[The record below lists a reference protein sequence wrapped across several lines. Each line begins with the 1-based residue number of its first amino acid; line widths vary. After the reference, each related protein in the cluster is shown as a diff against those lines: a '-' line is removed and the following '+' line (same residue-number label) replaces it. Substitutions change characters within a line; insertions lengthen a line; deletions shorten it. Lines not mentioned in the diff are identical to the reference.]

1 MIINVCI
8 LGEHVRQYWTCKWAL
23 QICSNH
29 VLYNHE
35 IAAKLRKH
43 DSVTLAAVC
52 EWINSSYDGIL
63 NSVTEEN
70 ECLKFEIRM
79 FSKQMHLK
87 FCKSWAKNEA
97 QYKLQCIL
105 LDKELLVP
113 GNKFADRY
121 SIRFMQYEMSKPHKG
136 ATSYEAEDGCES
148 DDSAFSSSSHQ
159 IQSYK
164 PLSQVHVYLFLDIN
178 LSTINCNFI
187 SHFKL
192 YLTLFIFD

>member
-1 MIINVCI
+1 MYFIIINVCI

-35 IAAKLRKH
+35 IVAKLRKH

-70 ECLKFEIRM
+70 ECLKFEIRI

-192 YLTLFIFD
+192 